1 MLCVVPDISAF
12 RAGWRYV
19 RQPLQVPVS
28 LVRND
33 GVIYATGL
41 TFTYTPEPGPRPH
54 STAADLIM
62 RGGASSCNLASESP
76 PSQYSHPMWLDPG
89 LEHGAAAKAYG
100 QWITHLD
107 TAAHQRTA
115 SQKSDQESA
124 HFFWSALWPSPPN
137 LSSLLFSLFL
147 SFFIII
153 IIIII
158 IVIIVVSREREM
170 WRRERSFIIFLLIF
184 FNIFF
189 CSDPQTCHWDP
200 VKKFSVIFFYKFFFI
215 VWWTVLRLRPVMR
228 RPATLPKNV
237 NCEIVTSPLSVT
249 S

>member
-170 WRRERSFIIFLLIF
+170 WRRDRSFIIFLLIF

-189 CSDPQTCHWDP
+189 VLIDKHPTGIQWKSFPL
-200 VKKFSVIFFYKFFFI
+200 FFFI
-215 VWWTVLRLRPVMR
+215 
-228 RPATLPKNV
+228 NFF
-237 NCEIVTSPLSVT
+237 
-249 S
+249 